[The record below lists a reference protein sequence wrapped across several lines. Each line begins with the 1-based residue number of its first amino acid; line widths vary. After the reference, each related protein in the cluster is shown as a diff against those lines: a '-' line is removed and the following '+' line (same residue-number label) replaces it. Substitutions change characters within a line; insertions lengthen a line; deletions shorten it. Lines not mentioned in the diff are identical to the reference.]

1 VWGGLAAAFY
11 LLVVM
16 GCSGGLT
23 FNAALLPDEFRVP
36 PAPSLRGINLARLAA
51 PRAASSRIGAGD
63 LLDLTIATGYESD
76 SVHTVLLRVDDRGS
90 IQVPLIG
97 GVPVGGL
104 DPAEA
109 EQLVAAQA
117 VERSVYRQPT
127 VTLSIRRKRS
137 SAITV
142 LGAVESPGT
151 FDLPEG
157 SSDVLGALA
166 AAGGLTEDASV
177 EVDIV
182 RNSAPSAIGPG
193 PPVPQGNGTPTGS
206 LAAYALPSPT
216 SAAPGALRVNLAE
229 IAQYPPS
236 DYRLQDGDVL
246 MVYPE
251 QPRFVHVLGLVRK
264 PGQFEIPPG
273 KDIYLLDALALAGGR
288 TMEVADKVRVIRRVP
303 GEPEPV
309 VIRVSVREAKR
320 SADVNLRLAPGDLV
334 SVEET
339 PATFVLDLFRSFIRF
354 GFSASTPL
362 F

>member
-1 VWGGLAAAFY
+1 
-11 LLVVM
+11 
-16 GCSGGLT
+16 
-23 FNAALLPDEFRVP
+23 
-36 PAPSLRGINLARLAA
+36 LAA
-51 PRAASSRIGAGD
+51 PRAASSRISAGD

-76 SVHTVLLRVDDRGS
+76 SIHTVLLRVDDRGS

-97 GVPVGGL
+97 AVPVGDL

-109 EQLVAAQA
+109 EQLVAAMA
-117 VERSVYRQPT
+117 VDRGVYRQPT

-142 LGAVESPGT
+142 LGAVETPGT
-151 FDLPEG
+151 YDLPEG
-157 SSDVLGALA
+157 GSDLLGALA
-166 AAGGLTEDASV
+166 AAGGLTDDASV

-182 RNSAPSAIGPG
+182 RNSAPGAHEPG
-193 PPVPQGNGTPTGS
+193 PPLPQETSVPSGS
-206 LAAYALPSPT
+206 LAAYTRP
-216 SAAPGALRVNLAE
+216 SAAPAAPVALRVNLGQ
-229 IAQYPPS
+229 IAQHPPT

-273 KDIYLLDALALAGGR
+273 KDIYLLDALALASGR
-288 TMEVADKVRVIRRVP
+288 TMEVADKVRIIRRVP
-303 GEPEPV
+303 GQPEPV
-309 VIRVSVREAKR
+309 VIHVSVREAKR
-320 SADVNLRLAPGDLV
+320 SADANLRLAPGDLV

-339 PATFVLDLFRSFIRF
+339 PATFVLDLFKSFIRF